1 MTTARWMEPE
11 QSWPSKPSNLAT
23 KSHLLDKNPTP
34 RKTALSRIS
43 LSRIPITRGKIKK
56 AQMKLGEANRSSGIQ
71 QSMETKD
78 RKAEESAWSRE
89 ARKDGKQTRLLEII
103 RKRY

>member
-1 MTTARWMEPE
+1 
-11 QSWPSKPSNLAT
+11 
-23 KSHLLDKNPTP
+23 
-34 RKTALSRIS
+34 
-43 LSRIPITRGKIKK
+43 
-56 AQMKLGEANRSSGIQ
+56 MKLWEDNRSSGIQ